1 MPKMTQSEFYGII
14 KINQCTDFNEF
25 TLLEKSTLDHPKNI
39 FFDSH
44 RTLKNVTSNWIR
56 N

>member
-1 MPKMTQSEFYGII
+1 MPIMTQSESYGII
-14 KINQCTDFNEF
+14 KINHSTDFYEF

-39 FFDSH
+39 FFDSY